1 MAVKI
6 KISYTEDIE
15 AQAILALLKPII
27 RRFKVKTSN
36 GTPPYKHIY
45 FTSKKGEN
53 AQN

>member
-15 AQAILALLKPII
+15 ARTILALLKPLIS
-27 RRFKVKTSN
+27 RFKVKKCN

-45 FTSKKGEN
+45 FTPKKGEN
-53 AQN
+53 SKN